1 MQESEFSP
9 SVIAQRETSP
19 LARVLEQA
27 RALQLRQGM
36 SAREALAMALA
47 NARRAKRLTPAGD
60 LADTQPIQAPLPSAA
75 CLDAR
80 LPRDREPS
88 IEEIR
93 EAWNEC
99 LEQSWAF
106 SGGP

>member
-1 MQESEFSP
+1 MQESEFSNP
-9 SVIAQRETSP
+9 VAQRETSA
-19 LARVLEQA
+19 LARILEQA
-27 RALQLRQGM
+27 RALQARQGI

-47 NARRAKRLTPAGD
+47 NARRAKRLTPSGE
-60 LADTQPIQAPLPSAA
+60 LADTQPIQMPLPSAA

-80 LPRDREPS
+80 LPRDREPT

-99 LEQSWAF
+99 IEQSWSH

>member
-1 MQESEFSP
+1 MQESEFSNP
-9 SVIAQRETSP
+9 VMQRESSALT
-19 LARVLEQA
+19 RILEQA
-27 RALQLRQGM
+27 RALQLRQGI

-47 NARRAKRLTPAGD
+47 NARRAKRLTPSGD
-60 LADTQPIQAPLPSAA
+60 LADTQPMQMPLPSAA
-75 CLDAR
+75 CLDAQ
-80 LPRDREPS
+80 LPRDREPT

-99 LEQSWAF
+99 LEQSWAT

>member
-1 MQESEFSP
+1 MQESEFSNP
-9 SVIAQRETSP
+9 VIQRETSA

-27 RALQLRQGM
+27 RALQSRQGL

-47 NARRAKRLTPAGD
+47 NVRRAKRLTPSGD
-60 LADTQPIQAPLPSAA
+60 LADTQPIQVPLPAAA

-99 LEQSWAF
+99 IEQSWALA
-106 SGGP
+106 GGP